1 MSPRQKVFL
10 LTGLFA
16 GVGILVSAVIIAVG
30 GGFSG
35 PGPSILNPPSTSDL
49 WRVGENIRM
58 GSSLKYTL
66 TSYGPRSSLINSK
79 VSICFC
85 ESGGDFWKTSFII
98 TNHSITKEATLLL
111 SKNELTRKGE
121 AENVFRPYF
130 DPLELSIL
138 AIRDIAREPK
148 YLVIGA
154 QWDNI
159 LVNVSTIPIKVTEH
173 ENLKTKAGTFDSFAL
188 TYNVGKKTSK
198 IWISHHIPLPLKADV
213 YNSSDQLQYRYE
225 VENIVH

>member
-10 LTGLFA
+10 VTGLFA

-35 PGPSILNPPSTSDL
+35 PGPSILKPPSISDL
-49 WRVGENIRM
+49 WRVGENIKT
-58 GSSLKYTL
+58 GSSLKYIL

-85 ESGGDFWKTSFII
+85 ESAGDFWKTSFII
-98 TNHSITKEATLLL
+98 TNQSITKDATLLL

-159 LVNVSTIPIKVTEH
+159 L
-173 ENLKTKAGTFDSFAL
+173 
-188 TYNVGKKTSK
+188 
-198 IWISHHIPLPLKADV
+198 
-213 YNSSDQLQYRYE
+213 
-225 VENIVH
+225 